1 MTTIAVVGAGS
12 GLGAAA
18 ARRFGAAGFTVALIS
33 RTLTRVDGLASEL
46 RSVGVTAGG
55 FAADVRDPASRT
67 AARRAG
73 RAERGPV
80 EVLQYSPIPAENY
93 LRPVAGTTA
102 ADLAE
107 AVSFSVVGLA
117 TSVEQVLP
125 GMRSRGRGSILLV
138 NGGSAVRPRLAVTG
152 TSVAFAAESTY
163 GTLLHDALAADG
175 VHVGQLIV
183 PGAIVPGHPTHD
195 PDVLAE
201 RLWSM
206 HTGRERFREFA
217 DEMDS

>member
-1 MTTIAVVGAGS
+1 MTTIAIVGAGT
-12 GLGAAA
+12 GLGAAV
-18 ARRFGAAGFTVALIS
+18 ARRFGAEGFAVALVS
-33 RTLTRVDGLASEL
+33 RTLAHVEELAAGL
-46 RSVGVTAGG
+46 RSGGTTASG
-55 FAADVRDPASRT
+55 FEADVRDTASLT
-67 AARRAG
+67 AALRA
-73 RAERGPV
+73 AHDELGPV
-80 EVLQYSPIPAENY
+80 EVLQYSPIPAKNY
-93 LRPVAGTTA
+93 LRSVGETTST
-102 ADLAE
+102 DLAE
-107 AVSFSVVGLA
+107 AVAFSVVGLA
-117 TSVEQVLP
+117 SSVEAVLP
-125 GMRSRGRGSILLV
+125 GMRALGRGAILLV

-163 GTLLHDALAADG
+163 GALLHEGLAADG

-217 DEMDS
+217 EAMDS